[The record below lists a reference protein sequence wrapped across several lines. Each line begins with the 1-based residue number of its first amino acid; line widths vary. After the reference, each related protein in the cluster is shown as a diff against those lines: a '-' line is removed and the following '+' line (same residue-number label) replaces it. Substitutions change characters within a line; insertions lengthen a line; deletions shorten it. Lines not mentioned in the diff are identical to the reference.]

1 MAINSFNITKS
12 KIRNIISDWENET
25 HSLMELNIPDQNKS
39 SIPYEAAVLIPMFYY
54 KDEWN
59 LLFTRRNLGL
69 NEHSGQVSFPGG
81 RTEPGDKNKRA
92 TALRETY
99 EEIGIASEEVDILG
113 NLPDILTITNFNVS
127 PVVGVIP
134 WPYPLIIAEN
144 EVSRVFSIPL
154 LWLADSTNYSIKEK
168 FYPGKSKPLSV
179 IYYSEYDGEL
189 LWGVTARIV
198 ANFVEI
204 LLYGYKNK
212 K

>member
-1 MAINSFNITKS
+1 MAINSINFTKTN
-12 KIRNIISDWENET
+12 IRNIISNWENDT
-25 HSLMELNIPDQNKS
+25 HPLIGFNIPNLGRS
-39 SIPYEAAVLIPMFYY
+39 SIPHEAAVLIPMFYY

-99 EEIGIASEEVDILG
+99 EEIGIVSEEVDILG

-134 WPYPLIIAEN
+134 WPYPLNIAEN

-154 LWLADSTNYSIKEK
+154 LWLADSNNYSIKKK
-168 FYPGKSKPLSV
+168 FYPGKSDPLSV

-198 ANFVEI
+198 ANFLEI
-204 LLYGYKNK
+204 LLNGFKNK